1 VNEVAAAVAREVG
14 IEAHDS
20 DTLLIALSDRAP
32 SPPFGV
38 VIDAV
43 DEAAAPERLVRELL
57 VPLARMAER
66 ADVRLLV
73 GTRPGQ
79 DRRLVRAFGRNAVEV
94 DLDSTTYLEEE
105 DLLGYAERLLL
116 AVGEDDRRGRSRRAL
131 TPYRHRPE
139 LVPTVARAV
148 AARAGRSFLVAHLS
162 SLALAQAPD
171 VVDTT
176 QPGWEMRLPHSAG
189 EAMEQ
194 YLDRFQASR
203 ARVRDLLMPLAFAE
217 GDGISNPDVWAK
229 LATALGTASYTAA
242 DVGWLLS
249 DTTAPDLLTRLEVA
263 DGLTN
268 AVTYR
273 LFHEALAE
281 HLRTVVTSRMSF
293 DAVSRS
299 FAAVLVNAVPTR
311 PDGPGRQWTRA
322 DQYTR
327 TYLSV
332 HAAAGGVFDDLACDL
347 SFIAVAEP
355 SRLLQALP
363 AVNSAEGR
371 RVAEVIT
378 RVGRQFLLFPV
389 RERLSYLE
397 LAARKSGDPQLAD
410 RISDFAP
417 DRPWSVPWAC
427 WATPASGRTI
437 GHHGLYING
446 LSLMSLNGR
455 PIVATADR
463 TAIRLWDPQ
472 TASAVG
478 ELTEPELA
486 EIWSMTTTSTD
497 TGPRVVTGHADG
509 TITFWNPATGS
520 CIAQETTRQTDRG
533 FVTVISLTHDL
544 LVADGTDANL
554 TLWRA
559 SDAPL

>member
-1 VNEVAAAVAREVG
+1 MPGFYPESTNRP
-14 IEAHDS
+14 
-20 DTLLIALSDRAP
+20 TT
-32 SPPFGV
+32 FGNSW
-38 VIDAV
+38 A
-43 DEAAAPERLVRELL
+43 
-57 VPLARMAER
+57 
-66 ADVRLLV
+66 
-73 GTRPGQ
+73 TKRPGQ
-79 DRRLVRAFGRNAVEV
+79 
-94 DLDSTTYLEEE
+94 
-105 DLLGYAERLLL
+105 
-116 AVGEDDRRGRSRRAL
+116 
-131 TPYRHRPE
+131 
-139 LVPTVARAV
+139 PTW
-148 AARAGRSFLVAHLS
+148 
-162 SLALAQAPD
+162 P
-171 VVDTT
+171 
-176 QPGWEMRLPHSAG
+176 SATSG
-189 EAMEQ
+189 G
-194 YLDRFQASR
+194 LR
-203 ARVRDLLMPLAFAE
+203 
-217 GDGISNPDVWAK
+217 

-281 HLRTVVTSRMSF
+281 YLRTVIASRMSF
-293 DAVSRS
+293 DAASRS

-327 TYLSV
+327 TYVSV

-347 SFIAVAEP
+347 SFITLAEP

-378 RVGRQFLLFPV
+378 RVGRHFLLFPV
-389 RERLSYLE
+389 CERLSYLE

-509 TITFWNPATGS
+509 PRRSTSPGRRSTGHLRATSRLLAFSEHPWLCRPDSAKLGALVHQLCCQHYPDPRIMPTSDRSVLVGGGARAGVLGIITALRGTREAGRVAGS
-520 CIAQETTRQTDRG
+520 GWGRWSAG
-533 FVTVISLTHDL
+533 WSGSALAL
-544 LVADGTDANL
+544 
-554 TLWRA
+554 
-559 SDAPL
+559 